1 MTRWAMGCP
10 RPRSFARRQ
19 LSSAAVGAVATRWPR
34 RAARTPRSSTKR
46 WPWPAPRSSR
56 RSPEPMR
63 VLALDH
69 GTARIGCAISDPS
82 GTLATPLPVIE
93 PPQARAVADLVE
105 KHDVERVVVGLPL
118 HLSGEEG
125 SQAALA
131 RSFCV
136 ELEAILDVPVE
147 TYDERLT
154 TRMADV
160 SKREGATA
168 APDSLAA
175 AHLLQAYLAG
185 RAAIEEGEDE

>member
-1 MTRWAMGCP
+1 
-10 RPRSFARRQ
+10 
-19 LSSAAVGAVATRWPR
+19 
-34 RAARTPRSSTKR
+34 
-46 WPWPAPRSSR
+46 
-56 RSPEPMR
+56 MR

-93 PPQARAVADLVE
+93 PPVARAVADLVA
-105 KHDVERVVVGLPL
+105 KHEVERVVVGLPL

-131 RSFCV
+131 RTFSK
-136 ELEAILDVPVE
+136 ELEGMIDVPVE

-154 TRMADV
+154 TRMAEA
-160 SKREGATA
+160 SKREGASA

-185 RAAIEEGEDE
+185 RAAVDESNDE

>member
-1 MTRWAMGCP
+1 
-10 RPRSFARRQ
+10 
-19 LSSAAVGAVATRWPR
+19 V
-34 RAARTPRSSTKR
+34 
-46 WPWPAPRSSR
+46 
-56 RSPEPMR
+56 R

-69 GTARIGCAISDPS
+69 GTARIGCALSDPS

-93 PPQARAVADLVE
+93 PPEPRAVAELVAQYE
-105 KHDVERVVVGLPL
+105 VERVVVGLPL

-131 RSFCV
+131 RTFCA
-136 ELEAILDVPVE
+136 ELERVLDIPVE

-154 TRMADV
+154 TRMAEA
-160 SKREGATA
+160 SRREGATA

-185 RAAIEEGEDE
+185 QAAIGDGEDE

>member
-1 MTRWAMGCP
+1 
-10 RPRSFARRQ
+10 
-19 LSSAAVGAVATRWPR
+19 
-34 RAARTPRSSTKR
+34 
-46 WPWPAPRSSR
+46 
-56 RSPEPMR
+56 MR

-69 GTARIGCAISDPS
+69 GTARIGCALSDPS

-93 PPQARAVADLVE
+93 PPVARAVAELVA
-105 KHDVERVVVGLPL
+105 KHGVELVVVGLPL

-131 RSFCV
+131 RSFAK
-136 ELEAILDVPVE
+136 ELEGMLEIPVE

-154 TRMADV
+154 TRMAEA
-160 SKREGATA
+160 SKREGAAA

-185 RAAIEEGEDE
+185 RAAIEERPDE

>member
-1 MTRWAMGCP
+1 
-10 RPRSFARRQ
+10 
-19 LSSAAVGAVATRWPR
+19 
-34 RAARTPRSSTKR
+34 
-46 WPWPAPRSSR
+46 
-56 RSPEPMR
+56 MR

-93 PPQARAVADLVE
+93 PPQARAVADLVDTYE
-105 KHDVERVVVGLPL
+105 VERIVVGLPL

-131 RSFCV
+131 RGFCA

-154 TRMADV
+154 TRMADA
-160 SKREGATA
+160 SKREGAAA

-185 RAAIEEGEDE
+185 RAAIEEGEDD